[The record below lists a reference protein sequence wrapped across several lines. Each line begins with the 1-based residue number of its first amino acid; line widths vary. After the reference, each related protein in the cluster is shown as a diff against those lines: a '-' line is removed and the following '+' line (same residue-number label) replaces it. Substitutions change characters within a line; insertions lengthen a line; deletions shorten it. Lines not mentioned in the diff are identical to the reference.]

1 MEKQSN
7 QIMKTLYESIL
18 DDEDV
23 LINRVKDHNPFEL
36 MYLLYKQYKSWKKV
50 PKKRINNII
59 NSLPSLPKSNHQFY
73 YGLAPDDS
81 LRIYVDGITAFTVT
95 FPMFGFRI
103 AVLPTSMQK
112 EVKYIWGSK
121 DDRDKYF
128 KDIFKKYDMS
138 YSEDTSND
146 IFFIR

>member
-1 MEKQSN
+1 
-7 QIMKTLYESIL
+7 MKTLYESIL

-23 LINRVKDHNPFEL
+23 LISCIKDHNPFEL

-50 PKKRINNII
+50 PKKHINSII
-59 NSLPSLPKSNHQFY
+59 NSLPKLNHQFY

-81 LRIYVDGITAFTVT
+81 LRVYVDGITAFTIT
-95 FPMFGFRI
+95 FPTVGFRI
-103 AVLPTSMQK
+103 AILPTSMYK
-112 EVKYIWGSK
+112 DIKYIWGSK

>member
-1 MEKQSN
+1 
-7 QIMKTLYESIL
+7 MKPLYESLL

-23 LINRVKDHNPFEL
+23 LISSVKDHNPFEL
-36 MYLLYKQYKSWKKV
+36 MYLLHEQYKSWKKV
-50 PKKRINNII
+50 PKKRINSII
-59 NSLPSLPKSNHQFY
+59 NSLPSLPKPNHQFY

-95 FPMFGFRI
+95 FPMYEFRI
-103 AVLPTSMQK
+103 AILPTSMHK

-121 DDRDKYF
+121 NDCDNYF
-128 KDIFKKYDMS
+128 KSIFKKYDMS
-138 YSEDTSND
+138 YAEDTSND

>member
-1 MEKQSN
+1 
-7 QIMKTLYESIL
+7 MKSLYESIL
-18 DDEDV
+18 DNEDV
-23 LINRVKDHNPFEL
+23 LINSVKDHNPFEL
-36 MYLLYKQYKSWKKV
+36 MYLLHKQYKIWKKV

-59 NSLPSLPKSNHQFY
+59 DSLPKPNHQFY

-95 FPMFGFRI
+95 FPQFGFRI
-103 AVLPTSMQK
+103 AILLTD
-112 EVKYIWGSK
+112 KYKDIEHIWGSK
-121 DDRDKYF
+121 NERDKYF

>member
-1 MEKQSN
+1 
-7 QIMKTLYESIL
+7 MKTLYESIL

-23 LINRVKDHNPFEL
+23 LVGDLKKDANNPFEL
-36 MYLLYKQYKSWKKV
+36 MYLIYKQYKSWKKV
-50 PKKRINNII
+50 PKKRINSII
-59 NSLPSLPKSNHQFY
+59 NSLPKLNHQVY

-81 LRIYVDGITAFTVT
+81 LRVYVDGITAFTVT
-95 FPMFGFRI
+95 FPIIGFRI
-103 AVLPTSMQK
+103 AILPTSMYK
-112 EVKYIWGSK
+112 DIKYIWGSK

-138 YSEDTSND
+138 YSEDISND